1 MIDSTVLDPC
11 CGSKMFYFDRNDPR
25 VIFGDIRK
33 FETKLCDGRALVVNP
48 DLQMDFRKI
57 PLDSDS
63 FSCVVFDPPHLVR
76 VGNKSWLA
84 QKYGKL
90 QESWQSDL
98 RAGFVECLRVLK
110 KGGVLVFKWNERD
123 IPLKE
128 ILKCCPETPLLR
140 WRNNLTHWVIFI
152 KQ

>member
-98 RAGFVECLRVLK
+98 RAGFVECWAWVED
-110 KGGVLVFKWNERD
+110 LVDATAEK
-123 IPLKE
+123 
-128 ILKCCPETPLLR
+128 
-140 WRNNLTHWVIFI
+140 
-152 KQ
+152 